1 MPTYGTS
8 GAPAQD
14 TINLDSLLSLSLFNY
29 NKTLVDQIMSSNAFW
44 NEMKPKWKGKKGGV
58 ALKQNLRYAVSSP
71 TTYSGYDEVRIL
83 PSDNITQST
92 WDWRQAADSVTI
104 SKEEEVKNV
113 DGLDDLLQSKIESV
127 QDGFTDF
134 FNAKQLRGNLDNDS
148 GSTLKTPYTDTSNG
162 STFID
167 PLLKLIQ
174 YDPTASESIG
184 GINQSTYTWWR
195 NRTME
200 MSATTA
206 VNFLM
211 EMDRMHN
218 TTSIGNGGKAANL
231 ILVDQTTFELWR
243 SAYYRQY
250 RATADSDNNYPFPN
264 IKFNNARVVWDEKVP
279 DAYSGTLATTTY
291 GSAIFVN
298 TEFLNG
304 YYINDQN
311 FVSTPFVRPH
321 NQNAKTSLVLWM
333 GTIAMSNRRKH
344 GVVGKIPRTL
354 S

>member
-1 MPTYGTS
+1 MATYGTS
-8 GAPAQD
+8 GAPNSD

-29 NKTLVDQIMSSNAFW
+29 NKTLQDQIMSSNAYW
-44 NEMKPKWKGKKGGV
+44 HEMKPKWKAKKGGIAV
-58 ALKQNLRYAVSSP
+58 KQNLRYAVSKP
-71 TTYSGYDEVRIL
+71 TTFSGYDEIRIL

-113 DGLDDLLQSKIESV
+113 DGLDDLLQTKVESV
-127 QDGFTDF
+127 QDGFTEF
-134 FNAKQLRGNLDNDS
+134 FNAKLLRGALDEDS
-148 GSTLKTPYTDTSNG
+148 TSDLKTAYTDATNG
-162 STFID
+162 SSFVD
-167 PLLKLIQ
+167 PLFKMIQ
-174 YDPTASESIG
+174 YDPTASETIG

-200 MSATTA
+200 MTATTA
-206 VNFLM
+206 VNFFL

-218 TTSIGNGGKAANL
+218 TTSIGSGGKAAPL

-250 RATADSDNNYPFPN
+250 RASADSDNNYPFPN
-264 IKFNNARVVWDEKVP
+264 IKFNNAKVVWDEKVP
-279 DAYSGTLATTTY
+279 DVYSGTLSTATY
-291 GSAIFVN
+291 GTAVFIN
-298 TEFLNG
+298 PEFLNG
-304 YYINDQN
+304 YYISDQH
-311 FVSTPFVRPH
+311 FVSTPFQRPH

-333 GTIAMSNRRKH
+333 GAVAMSNRRKH